1 MNKPPLILVV
11 DDSED
16 SLQLIGLMLQSLNAK
31 ISVATSAQDALSIL
45 EIIFPDLIILDIKMP
60 KIDGFEL
67 CRKLKSTNETKN
79 YPILFLSGKNSTNDI
94 VKGFKLG
101 AMDYITKPVIE
112 EELIARVKTQ
122 LAIKKNTDELEKI
135 VADRTTELIMTNKK
149 LEDYNT
155 ALNVVLE
162 KKDEYTN
169 KRERHVVG
177 NINGLCLPMIEKLKK
192 TKLDPMQRQTVDA
205 IEKNV
210 KNIIS
215 PFVKNIDSDLLGYGL
230 TQRELQVCQL
240 IIQGRSSTEIADI
253 LNSSESTVSF
263 HRSNI
268 RNKLKIKHKG
278 VNLQIHLKEL
288 CY

>member
-16 SLQLIGLMLQSLNAK
+16 SLQLIGLMLQQLNAK
-31 ISVATSAQDALSIL
+31 ISVATSGQDALAVL
-45 EIIFPDLIILDIKMP
+45 EDICPDLIILDIIMP
-60 KIDGFEL
+60 NLDGFEL
-67 CRKLKSTNETKN
+67 CRKLKSTDKTENI
-79 YPILFLSGKNSTNDI
+79 PILFLSGKNSISDI

-122 LAIKKNTDELEKI
+122 LAIKKHRDKLEKI
-135 VADRTTELIMTNKK
+135 VAERTNELIMTNKK

-169 KRERHVVG
+169 KIERHVLG
-177 NINGLCLPMIEKLKK
+177 NINGLCLPMIEKLRK
-192 TKLDPMQRQTVDA
+192 TRLDSKQQQTVDV

-210 KNIIS
+210 KNMIS
-215 PFVKNIDSDLLGYGL
+215 PFVKNPDSDLLGYGL

-240 IIQGRSSTEIADI
+240 IIQGRSSTEIADM

-268 RNKLKIKHKG
+268 RNKLNIKNKG
-278 VNLQIHLKEL
+278 VNLQIHLKKL